1 MLDPQN
7 DFNSPCYD
15 DTFRRNYFFKEYRDF
30 GEYFLELDYWIMR
43 EAFVS
48 RIGSPLNLDQAHYDT
63 GGRGAKIFRDLS
75 DSERASIVSRG
86 YFLGDETVECGT
98 SAFGDIYH
106 VTELYVYVPKN
117 GADSKVFSSYSSEV
131 VNFPALVDF
140 DYNLVLTYKFN
151 EVTFLCGLEEVGFA
165 TDKLAI
171 GDEFFIEHPYELI
184 NRTEIYECRSSM
196 MAVSRREGNLV
207 FAKASSFV
215 NPYNGNSYTAKA
227 VLFDYRNTDGG
238 TLRVKMP
245 TKKYAERSLQVSVR
259 KETAFFASKPA
270 IREKFAAKDQL
281 TGIETGQIDS
291 GTTPTFSHYK
301 NEMMGKSAEIRS
313 APSTVEEVYK
323 GLWRRDDFYTV
334 AR

>member
-63 GGRGAKIFRDLS
+63 GGRGAKIFRDIS

-140 DYNLVLTYKFN
+140 DYNLVLTYRFDSF
-151 EVTFLCGLEEVGFA
+151 TFLCGLEEVGFA
-165 TDKLAI
+165 TDRLSL
-171 GDEFFIEHPYELI
+171 GDEFYIDRPEQVANGTTY
-184 NRTEIYECRSSM
+184 YACRSSM
-196 MAVSRREGNLV
+196 MTVSRREGNLV
-207 FAKASSFV
+207 FASASSFV
-215 NPYNGNSYTAKA
+215 NPYSGQSWTAKQI
-227 VLFDYRNTDGG
+227 LFDYRNNAFG
-238 TLRVKMP
+238 TMYVRAPM
-245 TKKYAERSLQVSVR
+245 KKYAERSLQVSVR

-270 IREKFAAKDQL
+270 IREKFASKDQL